1 MALASGAI
9 VGIVIGAS
17 VAACASAGV
26 AKLLWH
32 ERGMQCVLWLFEEEL
47 AFAFVSI
54 HFFSACAWCS

>member
-32 ERGMQCVLWLFEEEL
+32 ERG
-47 AFAFVSI
+47 A
-54 HFFSACAWCS
+54 